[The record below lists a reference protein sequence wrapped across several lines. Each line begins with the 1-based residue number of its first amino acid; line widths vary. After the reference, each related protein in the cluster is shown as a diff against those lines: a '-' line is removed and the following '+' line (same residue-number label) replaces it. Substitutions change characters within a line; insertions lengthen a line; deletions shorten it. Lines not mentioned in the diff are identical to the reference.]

1 VIKRRE
7 IVLGGASLISCFGR
21 FSYTSMARA
30 ASSDKF
36 EVVKSDEEWR
46 RELTGE
52 QYAVL
57 RRPTP
62 SALGQALSIR
72 NTVAANSAQLTST
85 GDAHARQQN
94 RFSRGMAE
102 GAP

>member
-57 RRPTP
+57 RRHDTERAWTSSLNKEYRRRELGATDINRRRACPTTK
-62 SALGQALSIR
+62 SFLTR
-72 NTVAANSAQLTST
+72 N
-85 GDAHARQQN
+85 G
-94 RFSRGMAE
+94 
-102 GAP
+102 